1 MTLPAAATLDE
12 TVAQMERVLEV
23 RPEGLAVLG
32 LCGSQGSGKSTLA
45 GALLAVCAE
54 RGIAAAVL
62 SLDDLYLTRATR
74 LELAAEVHPLLTTR
88 GVPGTH
94 DVALGLDVL
103 AALERGE
110 AALLPRFSKAADDRL
125 PRSAWETAPPD
136 CRLLIF
142 EGWCVGARAESEEAL
157 ARPVNDLERLEDAQG
172 LWRGFANRALSGP
185 YRQLFA
191 RLDALVLLAA
201 PSFEVVLGWRLQQED
216 ELRASS
222 GREAPGVMNA
232 AQVARFISHYERLTR
247 HILREMPARA
257 DLVIRL
263 AEDRSPLA
271 VERNSVRV
279 PGGPR

>member
-1 MTLPAAATLDE
+1 MTLPRSATLDE
-12 TVAQMERVLEV
+12 TVAQMERVLQA
-23 RPEGLAVLG
+23 RPAGLAVLG
-32 LCGSQGSGKSTLA
+32 ICGSQGSGKSTLA
-45 GALLAVCAE
+45 SALLAVCAE

-62 SLDDLYLTRATR
+62 SLDDLYLTRAAR
-74 LELAAEVHPLLTTR
+74 QGLAADVHPLLATR

-94 DVALGLDVL
+94 DVALGLDVV

-125 PRSAWETAPPD
+125 PRSRWDAAPPN

-157 ARPVNDLERLEDAQG
+157 RCPVNDLERHEDGQG
-172 LWRGFANRALSGP
+172 VWRSFVNQALSGP
-185 YRQLFA
+185 YSQLFA

-201 PSFEVVLGWRLQQED
+201 PSFEVVLGWRQQQED

-222 GREAPGVMNA
+222 GADAPGLMDA

-263 AEDRSPLA
+263 AEDRSPIA
-271 VERNSVRV
+271 VQRNSLRA
-279 PGGPR
+279 PDGRR